1 MIIDFEGTKNRTKKG
16 SKIHELEENLRTADE
31 ALEEA
36 LNPTDLRVR
45 NGLTEGPDLFKCIR
59 DKADAEQA
67 LLLERNDGKPED
79 FEEDLEIMRK
89 LKAGEITEDEL
100 MDQEYGEGSS
110 EYFHKIMEE
119 GWELEDEE

>member
-1 MIIDFEGTKNRTKKG
+1 MSNIDPRCG
-16 SKIHELEENLRTADE
+16 SWATPPE
-31 ALEEA
+31 
-36 LNPTDLRVR
+36 P
-45 NGLTEGPDLFKCIR
+45 F
-59 DKADAEQA
+59 
-67 LLLERNDGKPED
+67 KPED

-100 MDQEYGEGSS
+100 MDQVYGEGSS